1 MYTFLTKKRST
12 DSILLKID
20 IHVRYTMMKY
30 FPDSFKKSKIT
41 PIFKK
46 GDSSLLINYRP
57 ISLLPTISKIFE
69 RIIHN
74 QMYEHFNNN
83 NLLAAQQY
91 GFRKIHSTEYAA
103 VKLIDHVSKQME
115 AGNIHCTLF
124 IDLSKAFDTLSF
136 DILIHKLKY
145 YGFSGTEL
153 KLLTSY
159 LTNRTQYVK
168 YKNYESDII
177 EISTGVPQGSI
188 LGPLLF
194 SISINDII
202 LSSNKLHFLC
212 TLMTLQYILIWKILI
227 KIVLKQK

>member
-1 MYTFLTKKRST
+1 MKRSGLT
-12 DSILLKID
+12 RDDLL
-20 IHVRYTMMKY
+20 V
-30 FPDSFKKSKIT
+30 
-41 PIFKK
+41 
-46 GDSSLLINYRP
+46 
-57 ISLLPTISKIFE
+57 LPTCTISKIFE

-91 GFRKIHSTEYAA
+91 GFRKLHSTEYAT

-115 AGNIHCTLF
+115 SGNIPCTLY

-202 LSSNKLHFLC
+202 LSSNKLHFFD
-212 TLMTLQYILIWKILI
+212 
-227 KIVLKQK
+227 VR